1 MTSARNLILWEAAP
15 AGFAAARIAIAGD
28 FLPAGKLEFPALAS
42 WKEMSRAL
50 ASHFDDVS
58 ASFVNL
64 ECPLDT
70 CGLRARALYG
80 LGEIVTAPSAS
91 LQYLEAIRARAVG
104 IANNHAYDFGG
115 AGVER
120 TRRAISQREMLPLG
134 AGRALQ
140 DAPEVCIWQGPGEI
154 RVGFWAAAKA
164 THDPATRKSAGVEP
178 ATIARATEAFHALR
192 KRGARFCVALVH
204 AGCLRTNR
212 PAPEDSALLDSLA
225 RCGFDLVAASHSHRI
240 GGARQFEIPRD
251 GPRFCFYGLG
261 SIASGYITTPLEREG
276 LIVVAG
282 LDLRGDLVRLEARPV
297 HIAETGFGEVPS
309 PEISKRILDRFQCLS
324 AEIADGSFE
333 KLFYED
339 TSRGLLQLYARD
351 ARAAF
356 RQSGIRGLAR
366 KAGRLRIRHVRRL
379 IRKVTG

>member
-15 AGFAAARIAIAGD
+15 AEPAAARIAIAGD
-28 FLPAGKLEFPALAS
+28 FLPAGNLEFPPQGI
-42 WKEMSRAL
+42 WKEMARAL
-50 ASHFDDVS
+50 VSQFDDVS
-58 ASFVNL
+58 ALFVNL

-70 CGLRARALYG
+70 SGLRSRLLNG

-91 LQYLEAIRARAVG
+91 LQYLEAIRAHAVG

-115 AGVER
+115 HGVER
-120 TRRAISQREMLPLG
+120 TRSAISQREMLPLG
-134 AGRALQ
+134 AGRTLR
-140 DAPEVCIWQGPGEI
+140 DAPELCIWQGPGEI

-164 THDPATRKSAGVEP
+164 THDPATRKSPGIEP

-192 KRGARFCVALVH
+192 KQGARFCVALVH

-212 PAPEDSALLDSLA
+212 PAPEDATLLNSLA

-240 GGARQFEIPRD
+240 CGARQTVSARA

-261 SIASGYITTPLEREG
+261 TIASGYIASPLEREG

-282 LDLRGDLVRLEARPV
+282 LSLRGDLVRLEVRPV

-309 PEISKRILDRFQCLS
+309 PEIGERILDRFQSLS
-324 AEIADGSFE
+324 AEIVDGSFE
-333 KLFYED
+333 KLFYKD
-339 TSRGLLQLYARD
+339 TSPGLLHLYARD

-366 KAGRLRIRHVRRL
+366 KASRLRIRHVRRL
-379 IRKVTG
+379 VRKVTG